1 MSFINVRMWFFFI
14 ILFSFINN
22 HVSSSEVV
30 MPSILTADTSGFV
43 LLSSSGTTPS
53 ISGYSGT
60 LLISAVASA

>member
-1 MSFINVRMWFFFI
+1 
-14 ILFSFINN
+14 
-22 HVSSSEVV
+22 